1 MFINSE
7 YVSIKKE
14 GHHCQNRCEKKFVQY
29 FYKNMTETI
38 INFKKL
44 IIFFYYLNYLFER
57 VPFI

>member
-14 GHHCQNRCEKKFVQY
+14 GHHCQNRCEKKIVQY

-44 IIFFYYLNYLFER
+44 IIFFT
-57 VPFI
+57 I